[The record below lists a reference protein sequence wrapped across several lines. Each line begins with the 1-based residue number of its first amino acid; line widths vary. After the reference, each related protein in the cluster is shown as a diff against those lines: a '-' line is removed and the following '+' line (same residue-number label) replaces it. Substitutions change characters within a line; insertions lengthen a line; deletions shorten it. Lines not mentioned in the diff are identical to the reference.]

1 MGKAPHCFA
10 VLRNKS
16 LNWLK
21 RKESAANSNL
31 HIEIEATNMCNTRC
45 LHCPHEALVR
55 PLGKMDLQTYQT
67 IMNKVIEYA
76 PSFCVV
82 YSGVGEPLLNPS
94 IYDFITYVA
103 QRGRTSIITNGSVLT
118 PEIVQRL
125 IDAGIDQITVSFNGA
140 EKGLYELMMGGLNFE
155 QARLNLEKAVQMT
168 RNTLTVI
175 GANVS
180 VTRQT
185 QGNLVA
191 IQSYL
196 EGIGIKC
203 IYFSLCHNR
212 GGFLKDDTVCN
223 TPLPPSDRERCD
235 LFRDIMFVSW
245 TGEVLSCYHDLA
257 GANTLGNLAH
267 VCAVWR

>member
-1 MGKAPHCFA
+1 
-10 VLRNKS
+10 
-16 LNWLK
+16 
-21 RKESAANSNL
+21 
-31 HIEIEATNMCNTRC
+31 
-45 LHCPHEALVR
+45 
-55 PLGKMDLQTYQT
+55 MDLQTYQT